1 WAVLRHLRSRGIN
14 QSHALIVGTG
24 RLARRTGRTLRAA
37 AWTGI
42 RTVGYVEDDPG
53 KCPTDLPVVGTIAEL
68 PLLVERHHVEHVFIA
83 LPLNRYADAR
93 RVFDALSQSLVDVRL
108 IADVP
113 ALSGLSF
120 TTSTLHGM
128 PVIGLREN
136 MQFGVNVAVK
146 RTMD

>member
-1 WAVLRHLRSRGIN
+1 
-14 QSHALIVGTG
+14 
-24 RLARRTGRTLRAA
+24 A

-42 RTVGYVEDDPG
+42 RPVAFVDDRPAG
-53 KCPTDLPVVGTIAEL
+53 TTTALPVAGPIAEL
-68 PLLVERHHVEHVFIA
+68 PELVERLHVEHVFIA

-93 RVFDALSQSLVDVRL
+93 RVFDVLSQSLVEVRL
-108 IADVP
+108 IADAP
-113 ALSGLSF
+113 AMPRLSF

-146 RTMD
+146 RAMDVALSVVGLVLLALPLARIALVVKA